1 MVVTLDTTD
10 PRAARAL
17 ALLPQART
25 WTTGHRKS
33 DGRAFLIA
41 PGSNGH
47 GYYVDANGA
56 ECTCPDR
63 QTRRVDAC
71 KHMLVAR
78 LLLVERGEQPAPA
91 PRRATCAV
99 CTLPLPAGVA
109 SGECAACADFL
120 TWVGGVAAIK
130 AAFGAEHPDDV
141 VRAFGA

>member
-1 MVVTLDTTD
+1 MTITLDTTV
-10 PRAARAL
+10 PRSVKAL

-25 WTTGHRKS
+25 WTTGRCKC

-47 GYYVDANGA
+47 SYYVDARGA

-63 QTRRVDAC
+63 QARRTTC

-78 LLLVERGEQPAPA
+78 LLLVERGEPAA
-91 PRRATCAV
+91 PTTQRATCRV
-99 CTLPLPAGVA
+99 CTQLLPVGLLAGL
-109 SGECAACADFL
+109 CDACADAGLMFEA
-120 TWVGGVAAIK
+120 VAGIK

-141 VRAFGA
+141 VRPIGA